1 MSEIKELEKRLA
13 EYTKKAEKA
22 FAYRASLPIGS
33 SRAKVTTANAR
44 WITWSQARDK
54 AEAKLEEE
62 KKALKSEKKFSDTAA
77 RAIDRFAK
85 RFEF

>member
-1 MSEIKELEKRLA
+1 MTEIKELEKRLA
-13 EYTKKAEKA
+13 ECTKKAEKA
-22 FAYRASLPIGS
+22 CAYRASLPIGS
-33 SRAKVTTANAR
+33 SRARVTTANAR
-44 WITWSQARDK
+44 WATWAEARDK
-54 AEAKLEEE
+54 AEAKLEEA

>member
-13 EYTKKAEKA
+13 ECTKKAEKSC
-22 FAYRASLPIGS
+22 AYRASLPVGS
-33 SRAKVTTANAR
+33 SRARVTTANAR

-54 AEAKLEEE
+54 VEAKLDEA
-62 KKALKSEKKFSDTAA
+62 KKAQKSEKKFSDTAA